1 MITHWIHLEELAG
14 DPWILQIY
22 AAINSAVEQGR
33 IPKPPATTY
42 SLGLHVATRLN
53 LLPHV
58 VARLNE
64 SCIALYEKIKTHD
77 EGHVFSHEREG
88 YAFRLDTTIKYR
100 LIADINSLLFE
111 FNACAE
117 LIIEFAQKL
126 YEHASRPS
134 DKASIIKEIKGAYK
148 EAKISSRWFMLLDIN
163 RNFIAHNGTPYVAVD
178 VSNPDRPALLVMK
191 GNVLNFDDPDTFIS
205 IDDLNMISTGFSQ
218 SNDLLKSLLRNL
230 FLPSL
235 DGKQ

>member
-1 MITHWIHLEELAG
+1 MIMRWIHLEELGG
-14 DPWILQIY
+14 DPWVLQIY
-22 AAINSAVEQGR
+22 AAINSAVNQGR
-33 IPKPPATTY
+33 IQKPPATTY
-42 SLGLHVATRLN
+42 SLGLHVATRMN

-64 SCIALYEKIKTHD
+64 SCLALYEKIKTHD
-77 EGHVFSHEREG
+77 EGHIFSHEREG

-111 FNACAE
+111 FNACAD
-117 LIIEFAQKL
+117 LILEFVQKL
-126 YEHASRPS
+126 YEHVGRPS

-148 EAKISSRWFMLLDIN
+148 QAKISSSWFTLLDTN

-191 GNVLNFDDPDTFIS
+191 DNVLTFDDPDTFIS

-218 SNDLLKSLLRNL
+218 SNELLKSLLIDL
-230 FLPSL
+230 FLQSF